1 MGQFNWTY
9 IDEFN
14 QKHKIGLYHGDTSGH
29 VMLYCGSKIV
39 AIDFDVQEDKK
50 YSFFVNDELCHVSIV
65 KKDGSFAYDLKID
78 KEADTIK
85 NKERKKKEK
94 SHFWKGLSIFLFVF
108 ILVVIA
114 LLLLK

>member
-14 QKHKIGLYHGDTSGH
+14 QKHKIGLYHGDSTGH

-39 AIDFDVQEDKK
+39 AIDFEVLEDKK
-50 YSFFVNDELCHVSIV
+50 YSFFVNDELCHVSIE
-65 KKDGSFAYDLKID
+65 KKDNSFAYDLKID
-78 KEADTIK
+78 KEADTKK
-85 NKERKKKEK
+85 NQARKKMQKR
-94 SHFWKGLSIFLFVF
+94 HFWKGLSIFLFVV